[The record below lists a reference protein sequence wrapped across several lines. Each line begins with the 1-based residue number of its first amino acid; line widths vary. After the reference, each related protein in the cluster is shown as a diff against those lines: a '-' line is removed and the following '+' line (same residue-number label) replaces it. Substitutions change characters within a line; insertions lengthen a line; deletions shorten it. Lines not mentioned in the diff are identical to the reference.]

1 MVRSVD
7 VDDLA
12 GELYE
17 GIALTARRLRQVQV
31 AGELPLPE
39 RAVLSRLDRT
49 GPATAATLAR
59 AEQVSP
65 QAMGITLGSL
75 AVRGLVERRR
85 DPADG
90 RRIIMSLTAAGREK
104 LRRKRDSGAR
114 QLAEVLAGQFTAAEL
129 ETLAAAVPLIEHLGE
144 SI

>member
-49 GPATAATLAR
+49 GPATAAALAR

-65 QAMGITLGSL
+65 QAMGITLGAL
-75 AVRGLVERRR
+75 VQRGFVERRQ
-85 DPADG
+85 DPSDG
-90 RRIIMSLTAAGREK
+90 RRIILSLTQGGRNQ
-104 LRRKRDSGAR
+104 LRRKRGSGAR

-129 ETLAAAVPLIEHLGE
+129 ETLAAAVPLIVHLGD
-144 SI
+144 SL

>member
-75 AVRGLVERRR
+75 AERGLVERRR

-90 RRIIMSLTAAGREK
+90 RWIIMSLTAAGREK

>member
-1 MVRSVD
+1 MVRIVD

-17 GIALTARRLRQVQV
+17 GIALTARRMRQVQV

-39 RAVLSRLDRT
+39 RAVLSRLDRS

-75 AVRGLVERRR
+75 AERGLVERRR

-90 RRIIMSLTAAGREK
+90 RRIIMSLTAAGQEK